1 MINID
6 KVVKNYKNGETMVNA
21 LRGVSLEIEKGEF
34 TSIAGP
40 SGSGKTTLLNLIG
53 CIDKLDRGEI
63 TIKSEPVS
71 KMNKKEKTLFRR
83 KNLGF
88 VFQTYNLIPVL
99 TAYENV
105 SFVLS
110 LLDLSEKEVNDRT
123 MQILREVGLEGME
136 DRKPAKLSGGQQQ
149 RVAIARALVKN
160 PEIVLADEPTAN
172 LDSGTGEEILKL
184 MKEMNRK
191 YGTTFIFSTHD
202 PMVMDYAG
210 RVVMLHDGNIL
221 TDERR

>member
-1 MINID
+1 
-6 KVVKNYKNGETMVNA
+6 
-21 LRGVSLEIEKGEF
+21 
-34 TSIAGP
+34 
-40 SGSGKTTLLNLIG
+40 
-53 CIDKLDRGEI
+53 
-63 TIKSEPVS
+63 
-71 KMNKKEKTLFRR
+71 MNKKEKTLFRR

-172 LDSGTGEEILKL
+172 LDSRITSYNVCYTKL
-184 MKEMNRK
+184 LREQSAASAIR
-191 YGTTFIFSTHD
+191 
-202 PMVMDYAG
+202 
-210 RVVMLHDGNIL
+210 
-221 TDERR
+221 